1 MPKGQ
6 FANPEERARKISEH
20 HKQGAFFNCLV
31 CDKEFW
37 RKPYAIKKGQNKFCS
52 KTCYFK
58 YQKGKNKKMGFRPH
72 VVGKNNPNWKGGI
85 TPLNAKIRYS
95 REYKK
100 WRDSVYERD
109 NWTCQECGSRSKK
122 GKVVYLQ
129 AHHIKPF
136 ATFPELRLYID
147 NGITLC
153 RKCHA
158 KKPKG
163 KEIYLC
169 LKENLGDYLL

>member
-6 FANPEERARKISEH
+6 FNNPEERAKKISEH

-31 CDKEFW
+31 CNKEFW

-52 KTCYFK
+52 KACYFE
-58 YQKGKNKKMGFRPH
+58 YQKGKTKNMGFRPH
-72 VVGKNNPNWKGGI
+72 VVGNNNPNWKGGK

-95 REYKK
+95 KEYKI
-100 WRDSVYERD
+100 WRDSIYERD
-109 NWTCQECGSRSKK
+109 NWTCQECGARSKE
-122 GKVVYLQ
+122 GNVVYLQ

-136 ATFPELRLYID
+136 ALFPELRFHLD
-147 NGITLC
+147 NGVTLC

-169 LKENLGDYLL
+169 LK